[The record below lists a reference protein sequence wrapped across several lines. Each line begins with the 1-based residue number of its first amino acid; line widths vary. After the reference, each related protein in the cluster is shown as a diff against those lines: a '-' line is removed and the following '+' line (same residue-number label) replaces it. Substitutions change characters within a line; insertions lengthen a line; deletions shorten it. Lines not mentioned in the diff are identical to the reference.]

1 MRFNEF
7 EKDARKQVAES
18 YNMSEEQLDEILPAI
33 GAVGAGLARV
43 AGTAAVRGGAALA
56 RGAVK
61 GAGALARG
69 AAKGAGAAAR
79 GAAKVGGAA
88 ARGAGRAAN
97 VAGRA
102 VNRAA
107 QQAARSASQPNSPN
121 ATVGTQSTGGAQLD
135 PAVAKE
141 LDKRMKP
148 GKMLDLPSKTAAGKP
163 GPTKKFKVTRNARGE
178 VELQNPA
185 QKPGEPKKFVYNKN
199 ELAGILDAG

>member
-69 AAKGAGAAAR
+69 AAK
-79 GAAKVGGAA
+79 VGGAA
-88 ARGAGRAAN
+88 ARGAGRAAKG
-97 VAGRA
+97 AGRA

>member
-43 AGTAAVRGGAALA
+43 AGTAAARGGAALA

-69 AAKGAGAAAR
+69 AAK
-79 GAAKVGGAA
+79 VGGAA
-88 ARGAGRAAN
+88 ARGAGRAAKG
-97 VAGRA
+97 AGRA

>member
-69 AAKGAGAAAR
+69 AAK
-79 GAAKVGGAA
+79 VGGAA
-88 ARGAGRAAN
+88 ARGAGRAARG
-97 VAGRA
+97 AGRA
-102 VNRAA
+102 VNKAA
-107 QQAARSASQPNSPN
+107 ANAARNSTSNTGTTNGPN

-199 ELAGILDAG
+199 ELAGILDAD